1 MKKVEIEK
9 KAYVCLDEF
18 YPDQPLSSNT
28 EGFPIAKFL
37 DDAIRY
43 VGRVAPIRALGKGE
57 DFSENTLVG
66 DNNNGIELPEGFV
79 RLIAF
84 QMSDW
89 SLPVIEALYSDDPKY
104 MQQADP
110 ILKGSTKRP
119 LVFICDGGTTL
130 EWYSSSSEEINKA
143 RAFVVGDSDTEFP
156 DKIGEVIAWKTAELV
171 LSALNNVTAVQ
182 FAQTQLKQ
190 LFDSL

>member
-1 MKKVEIEK
+1 MIKAEIEK

-18 YPDQPLSSNT
+18 YPDQPLSSDT

-43 VGRVAPIRALGKGE
+43 VGRVAPVRALGQGV
-57 DFSENTLVG
+57 DFSQNPIENSSV
-66 DNNNGIELPEGFV
+66 ELPDGFV
-79 RLIAF
+79 RLISF

-89 SLPVIEALYSDDPKY
+89 DLPVVEALYSDNPRY
-104 MQQADP
+104 LQQADP
-110 ILKGSTKRP
+110 VLKGSTKRP
-119 LVFICDGGTTL
+119 VVFICDGDTTL
-130 EWYSSSSEEINKA
+130 EWYSSSSTIQKA
-143 RAFVVGDSDTEFP
+143 KAFVVSDDINYPE
-156 DKIGEVIAWKTAELV
+156 KISEVIAWKTAELV
-171 LSALNNVTAVQ
+171 LSALNNVAAVQ